1 MTPGGGPHSACLGTG
16 GSGGGGGGSGSG
28 GGGGGSGGGGGGGGC
43 SWAAPKHTSRPHD
56 PLTGGGGGG
65 GGDGFGGERFQGLGG
80 GVGGGGGGGDG
91 AGGGGG
97 ALSAGRGG
105 HAPCRSSCS
114 GAEARDAFTRP
125 SSAPPVRKSAKTKP
139 KPHNRKR
146 THITAKSSSS
156 VGGGGCVGGP
166 AASRTGCHSSNSRGA
181 WYTVPTSSTS
191 SARSDAEAALSARR
205 VDLGGRRDLPSRCV
219 CRAPTAERAFRVGT

>member
-16 GSGGGGGGSGSG
+16 GSG

-191 SARSDAEAALSARR
+191 SARSDAAALSARR
-205 VDLGGRRDLPSRCV
+205 VDLGGRRDLPSRFV

>member
-65 GGDGFGGERFQGLGG
+65 GGDGFGGERFRGLGG
-80 GVGGGGGGGDG
+80 GGGGGGGGGDG

-146 THITAKSSSS
+146 THVTAKSSSS
-156 VGGGGCVGGP
+156 VGGGGCVSGP

-191 SARSDAEAALSARR
+191 SARSDAAALSARR
-205 VDLGGRRDLPSRCV
+205 VDLGGRRDLPSRFV

>member
-16 GSGGGGGGSGSG
+16 GSGGGDGGSGSG

-56 PLTGGGGGG
+56 PLTG
-65 GGDGFGGERFQGLGG
+65 
-80 GVGGGGGGGDG
+80 GGGGGGGDG

-205 VDLGGRRDLPSRCV
+205 VDLGGRRDLPSRFV